1 MSAKTSFYNLHV
13 VIVSDDLTQPQQK
26 YETRIL
32 PKVSETTSPDYIIS
46 IWNDMAARAVENNA
60 NIMVF
65 IEGDCMDIEK
75 KYEHMIN
82 GNLYITER
90 TDSDSEP
97 VKIQRDLHVTIAD
110 TASDEDNTQYKH
122 IEDKI
127 TCANGDNS
135 ITKTLSDIL
144 MAIKNLDLST
154 IS

>member
-32 PKVSETTSPDYIIS
+32 PNISETTSPDYIIS
-46 IWNDMAARAVENNA
+46 IWNNMAARAVENNA
-60 NIMVF
+60 NIMIF

-75 KYEHMIN
+75 KYTHMIY
-82 GNLYITER
+82 GNLYINER
-90 TDSDSEP
+90 TDPDSEP
-97 VKIQRDLHVTIAD
+97 VEIQRDLNVTIAD

-127 TCANGDNS
+127 TCANDDDS
-135 ITKTLSDIL
+135 VTKTLSDIL
-144 MAIKNLDLST
+144 TAVKNLDLNT
-154 IS
+154 IT

>member
-1 MSAKTSFYNLHV
+1 MSTKSSFYNLHV

-32 PKVSETTSPDYIIS
+32 PKVSKTTSPDYIIS

-90 TDSDSEP
+90 IDPDSEP
-97 VKIQRDLHVTIAD
+97 IKIQRDLHIIIAD
-110 TASDEDNTQYKH
+110 TVSDEDNTQYKH
-122 IEDKI
+122 IEDKLV
-127 TCANGDNS
+127 CANGDDS
-135 ITKTLSDIL
+135 IAKVLSNIL
-144 MAIKNLDLST
+144 TAIENLDLSA
-154 IS
+154 IV